1 MGVSIKSPEAE
12 RKLRRVS
19 RLLGKSMTAT
29 VIELADGKLKELDA
43 KKDRERRLKA
53 VDEIVRKFNSKPALT
68 DQTVEEILGYN
79 EKGHFD

>member
-1 MGVSIKSPEAE
+1 MSVSIKNVEAE

-29 VIELADGKLKELDA
+29 VIELADGKLRELDA
-43 KKDRERRLKA
+43 RKDRERRLKV
-53 VDEIVRKFNSKPALT
+53 VDAIVRKVNSRPPLT

-79 EKGHFD
+79 DRGHFD

>member
-1 MGVSIKSPEAE
+1 MGVSIKSIEAE

-43 KKDRERRLKA
+43 RKDRERRLKA
-53 VDEIVRKFNSKPALT
+53 VDEIVRRVKSRPILSRMT
-68 DQTVEEILGYN
+68 EDEILGYN
-79 EKGHFD
+79 DIGCFD